1 MDIILTLAAFTQFS
15 AVLDPQ
21 EADAGKVVK
30 VIVKNEGNT
39 SQTFS
44 LACVSQGN
52 QLEFEYLEPERPS
65 HVAEPAGPVPS
76 SQPGG
81 VAPVAQP
88 ADDTLILIPPGE
100 TAAFR
105 FTARQRSRP
114 LMGSPAPYPY
124 QAVVKADHKD
134 RPPCLVRSMGMD

>member
-1 MDIILTLAAFTQFS
+1 MLSWTPRKL
-15 AVLDPQ
+15 
-21 EADAGKVVK
+21 DAGKVVK

-39 SQTFS
+39 SQTFA
-44 LACVSQGN
+44 LTCVSQGN

-65 HVAEPAGPVPS
+65 PVAEPAGPLPS

-81 VAPVAQP
+81 GTPVAQP
-88 ADDTLILIPPGE
+88 ADDTLILIPSGE

-124 QAVVKADHKD
+124 QAVVKADQKESA
-134 RPPCLVRSMGMD
+134 PCPVRSTDMG